1 MIPAKFDYVRAV
13 SADEAVSMLVTH
25 GADAKLIAGGHSLLP
40 LMKLRLATPTVLVD
54 VARVRDLSFVREDNG
69 DVTIGALTRHCELE
83 TSDVIAQHLP
93 LVQHAASLVGDAQV
107 RHRGTL
113 GGTLAHGDPASD
125 LPAAVLALDGT
136 IVVQGPRGRREIA
149 ATNFFTGF
157 LETALAP
164 DEMIVEVR
172 ISKMNGAGWAFQ
184 KFRRRAI
191 DWAIVGCA
199 VARGDRTAVAL
210 INMGPT
216 PVRAPAVEDA
226 LHAGASAEDA
236 AAHAA
241 DGTTPPTDLN
251 ADADFRRHLARVLVG
266 RALAE
271 AAPR

>member
-1 MIPAKFDYVRAV
+1 MIPAKFDYVRAA
-13 SADEAVSMLVTH
+13 SSDEAVSMLAAH

-40 LMKLRLATPTVLVD
+40 LMKMRLATPTVLVD
-54 VARVRDLSFVREDNG
+54 VARVRDLSFVREHNG
-69 DVTIGALTRHCELE
+69 EVTIGALTRHCELE
-83 TSDVIAQHLP
+83 TSDVLAQHLP
-93 LVQHAASLVGDAQV
+93 LLQHAASVVGDAQV

-136 IVVQGPRGRREIA
+136 IVVQGPRGRREVA
-149 ATNFFTGF
+149 ATDFFTGF

-164 DEMIVEVR
+164 DEMLVEVR

-199 VARGDRTAVAL
+199 VARGDRTGVAL

-216 PVRAPAVEDA
+216 PVRAPGVEDA
-226 LHAGASAEDA
+226 LRAGASAEDA

-251 ADADFRRHLARVLVG
+251 ADADFRRHLARVLVR
-266 RALAE
+266 RALTE